1 MSNEYVLITGGA
13 QGIGLATAKRLT
25 NDGFKIVILDI
36 MAPPAELEADYY
48 QVDFFDSN
56 ATKSILKEVSKKY
69 NVTRLVNNVG
79 VVRPASLE
87 DTDADDFTDVIML
100 NSQTALHCV
109 QVFLPAMRK
118 EKFGR
123 IVNITSRAQLGKEM
137 RTAYSASKGALTAM
151 TRTWALELAS
161 EGITVNAVAPGP
173 IETEAFKKNN
183 PPDDPRTK
191 LIVDKIPVKRMGQPE
206 DVANA
211 VSFFIN
217 ERSGFV
223 TGQSLYVCGGITVGL
238 KTD

>member
-1 MSNEYVLITGGA
+1 MSNKYVLITGGA
-13 QGIGLATAKRLT
+13 RGIGLATAKRLT
-25 NDGFKIVILDI
+25 NDGFEIIILDI
-36 MAPPAELEADYY
+36 IEPPSDLKADYY
-48 QVDFFDSN
+48 HVDFFDSN
-56 ATKSILKEVSKKY
+56 ATKSILNEVSEKY
-69 NVTRLVNNVG
+69 DISRLVNNVG
-79 VVRPASLE
+79 VVRPSSLE
-87 DTDADDFTDVIML
+87 DTKADDFTDVIML
-100 NSQTALHCV
+100 NAQTALRCV
-109 QVFLPAMRK
+109 QVLLPSMRK
-118 EKFGR
+118 ENFGR

-137 RTAYSASKGALTAM
+137 RTAYSASKGALAAM

-191 LIVDKIPVKRMGQPE
+191 SIVDKIPLKRMGQPE

-217 ERSGFV
+217 EKSSFV
-223 TGQSLYVCGGITVGL
+223 TGQTLYVCGEITVGL